1 MRSSVSEKVC
11 IAGGGLAG
19 CLLLVALKN
28 KWPDV
33 IVELHEKSS
42 ILCGDHTWSFHHD
55 DVPKAFWPWLEP
67 LVTCSWP
74 FYQVFFPR
82 YERQFNSKYYS
93 IKSKDLARKIL
104 EQYSDSVFLNS
115 SLDLVQ
121 ADFITVGW
129 PPMSKPESFGYQK
142 FVGLEV
148 TTAEPHGLKGP
159 ILKDVREPQTDGYRF
174 FYVLPWSDHK
184 LLIEDTYYSN
194 SPQLN
199 FENIKSEILRYAD
212 RHGWKISEINSR
224 EMGSLPLEMI
234 RQDLKNANKSFGAAA
249 GLAHPVTGYTLPLI
263 LQQIDSV
270 LDLDQFKMG
279 SIKKSL
285 ELRNKKLSKNFSF
298 YRLLNRMMFKAAVPE
313 KRYVILERFYRLSEP
328 LIQRF
333 YAGQTTFF
341 DRIRILSGKPPVPL
355 AQAIMCLK
363 ESRP

>member
-1 MRSSVSEKVC
+1 MSEKVC

-33 IVELHEKSS
+33 TVELHEKSS

-67 LVTCSWP
+67 LVTRSWP

-82 YERQFNSKYYS
+82 YDRQFNSKYYS
-93 IKSKDLARKIL
+93 IKSIDLAQKIL
-104 EQYSDSVFLNS
+104 EQYSDSVFLDS
-115 SLDLVQ
+115 PLDLAQ
-121 ADFITVGW
+121 ADFIAAGW

-159 ILKDVREPQTDGYRF
+159 ILKDVRQPQTDGYRF
-174 FYVLPWSDHK
+174 FYVLPWSDRK

-194 SPQLN
+194 TPDLN
-199 FENIKSEILRYAD
+199 LEKIKAEILRYAES
-212 RHGWKISEINSR
+212 RQWKIKEITSF
-224 EMGSLPLEMI
+224 EKGSLPLEMI
-234 RQDLKNANKSFGAAA
+234 RQDPQNSNKSFGAAA

-263 LQQIDSV
+263 LQQIHTV
-270 LDLDQFKMG
+270 LDSDQFNLE
-279 SIKKSL
+279 SIKKNL
-285 ELRNKKLSKNFSF
+285 ESKNKALSKNFSF

-313 KRYVILERFYRLSEP
+313 KRYVILERFYRLPEA

-333 YAGQTTFF
+333 YAGQTTFL

-355 AQAIMCLK
+355 SQAIMCLK

>member
-1 MRSSVSEKVC
+1 MSEKVC

-33 IVELHEKSS
+33 TVELHEKSS

-93 IKSKDLARKIL
+93 IKSKDLAGKIL
-104 EQYSDSVFLNS
+104 TQYSDSVFLNS
-115 SLDLVQ
+115 SLDLTQ
-121 ADFITVGW
+121 ADFITTGW
-129 PPMSKPESFGYQK
+129 PKLLNPDSFGYQK
-142 FVGLEV
+142 FVGLEI
-148 TTAEPHGLKGP
+148 TTVEPHGLEGP

-174 FYVLPWSDHK
+174 FYVLPWTDHK

-194 SPQLN
+194 TPELN
-199 FENIKSEILRYAD
+199 LEKIKTEILRYAQK
-212 RHGWKISEINSR
+212 HQWKIKEITSY
-224 EMGSLPLEMI
+224 EKGSLPLEMI
-234 RQDLKNANKSFGAAA
+234 GQEPQNSDKSFGAAA
-249 GLAHPVTGYTLPLI
+249 GLAHPVTGYTLPMI

-270 LDLDQFKMG
+270 LDSNQFNLE
-279 SIKKSL
+279 SIKKNLKSK
-285 ELRNKKLSKNFSF
+285 NKSVIKNFSF
-298 YRLLNRMMFKAAVPE
+298 YRLLNRMMFKAATPT

-333 YAGQTTFF
+333 YAGRTTFL

-355 AQAIMCLK
+355 YQAIKCLS
-363 ESRP
+363 ERDT